1 MKSRRKRCAEHEHTC
16 ERSANNI
23 LVVKP
28 AEETRFGRPGYT
40 REDNAKTD
48 VTETEC
54 DDMDWINLIQDKDK
68 DGLL

>member
-1 MKSRRKRCAEHEHTC
+1 
-16 ERSANNI
+16 

-28 AEETRFGRPGYT
+28 AEEILFGRPGYT

-48 VTETEC
+48 VIKKER